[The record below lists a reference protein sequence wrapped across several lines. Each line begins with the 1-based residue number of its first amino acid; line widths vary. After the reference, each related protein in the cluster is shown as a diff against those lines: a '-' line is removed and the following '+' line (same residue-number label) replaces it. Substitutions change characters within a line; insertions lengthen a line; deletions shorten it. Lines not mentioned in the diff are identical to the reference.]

1 MPLPG
6 LGRKT
11 KVATRLVE
19 PEIGRV
25 GESVPT
31 LPNLRFSDLVD
42 LSTAARVAGI
52 SRQAVSQHAEAGH
65 LHPIQVGRARFI
77 RLTEVEKLVTQY
89 AMTGR
94 KPLRPKAVQKR
105 QIHLQQVEATA
116 RKFVRTFVA
125 LLRSCEVEI
134 GAAKSHYRASIRDA
148 SASSDKASLRVERRR
163 EIDRIRSSYS
173 GRLAAMHASRRKL
186 LGE

>member
-19 PEIGRV
+19 PEVRV
-25 GESVPT
+25 EKSPT
-31 LPNLRFSDLVD
+31 LPHSRFSDLVD

-65 LHPIQVGRARFI
+65 LHPLQVGRARFI
-77 RLTEVEKLVTQY
+77 RLAEVEQLVTQY

-94 KPLRPKAVQKR
+94 KPLRQKAVQKR
-105 QIHLQQVEATA
+105 QIQLQHVAAAA
-116 RKFVRTFVA
+116 RGFVRTFVA
-125 LLRSCEVEI
+125 LLRSCEMEV
-134 GAAKSHYRASIRDA
+134 GAVKHRYRVSIKEA
-148 SASSDKASLRVERRR
+148 SASRKASLQAERRR

-173 GRLAAMHASRRKL
+173 GRLSAMHASRRKM
-186 LGE
+186 LGDK